1 VCLERLRIQT
11 RLRDFANVA
20 VPGTNSKQNKKFS
33 GEKSKKKSQLM
44 KLDDDA

>member
-1 VCLERLRIQT
+1 MCLERLRIQT

-20 VPGTNSKQNKKFS
+20 VPDTNSKKKKVS
-33 GEKSKKKSQLM
+33 EKKSKKSQLM